1 MQSTILSSPLWL
13 GGGARVSP
21 SLRRGL
27 CVFALAA
34 GVMAAPLAIAEGN
47 LSDEA
52 LAAQRAQAEL
62 QTKIDA
68 ADEAV
73 RENIQALRQAETEAR
88 RLESYNAALAPQ
100 VERQAETAI
109 EREAALATLSETRE
123 ALPGR
128 LADMTERLST
138 WVDQDLPFLH
148 DERRAR
154 VASLQSALSDPA
166 LGDGEKL
173 ERVLSAW
180 RAELEYGREFDAWR
194 GPLAATDGETGGR
207 EVDFLR
213 LGRVGWYYLT
223 PDGSEGGV
231 WKVAEHGWQ
240 PLDANARSE
249 VSKGM
254 SIVRDQRA
262 PALLDLPLS
271 QPLEGRS

>member
-1 MQSTILSSPLWL
+1 MQSTIPSSPRWF
-13 GGGARVSP
+13 GGGASVSP

-34 GVMAAPLAIAEGN
+34 AVMAAPLAIAEGN

-62 QTKIDA
+62 QTRIDA

-100 VERQAETAI
+100 VERQAETAT

-173 ERVLSAW
+173 ERVLGAW
-180 RAELEYGREFDAWR
+180 RAELEYGRELDAWR
-194 GPLAATDGETGGR
+194 GRLAATDGETDGR

-249 VSKGM
+249 VGKGM